1 MAGTASG
8 YDLSVTTISPDGRVW
23 QVDYAQKATEDKGT
37 ALAVVCND
45 GIVFAVEKFQI
56 SKMLV
61 PGTSKKTFPI
71 HRNAG
76 MTFAG
81 LAPDARQIV
90 NRAREEAKSYKNA
103 YCEQIPPE
111 ILAERL
117 GMYMHAHTVYGS
129 VRPFGCSVL
138 LGFVDPETKE
148 RSLFCCEPN
157 GLAYKYKG
165 TAVGKGR
172 QAAKT
177 EIEKLLA
184 APEGISCKDAL
195 QAVAKILH
203 KVHDEKDRDFEL
215 ECSWICPASD
225 YEHRSVPEDLLKAA
239 EKKAKEELEAED
251 E

>member
-1 MAGTASG
+1 MG
-8 YDLSVTTISPDGRVW
+8 
-23 QVDYAQKATEDKGT
+23 
-37 ALAVVCND
+37 
-45 GIVFAVEKFQI
+45 I

-61 PGTSKKTFPI
+61 PGTSKRSFPI
-71 HRNAG
+71 HRHAG

-90 NRAREEAKSYKNA
+90 LRAREEAKSYKNA
-103 YCEQIPPE
+103 YCEEIPPE

-117 GMYMHAHTVYGS
+117 GLYMHAHTIYGS
-129 VRPFGCSVL
+129 VRPFGCSIL
-138 LGFVDPETKE
+138 LGTVNPDTNE
-148 RSLFCCEPN
+148 RSLFNVEPS

-177 EIEKLLA
+177 EIEKMLA
-184 APEGISCKDAL
+184 NPEGVTCKAAL
-195 QAVAKILH
+195 QQVAKIMH

-215 ECSWICPASD
+215 EVSWICAQSNH
-225 YEHRSVPEDLLKAA
+225 EHRAVPDDLLKEA
-239 EKKAKEELEAED
+239 EKKAKDELDAED